1 MTTSVVVVVLAGQAL
16 TAGPYFGV
24 CTAVLA
30 LFLIST
36 LWFNDADQGLTTV
49 VGLLLTWQ
57 ALIGPSIVLATA
69 LFGAYLAVNF
79 CIADADQ
86 STLAASRRRPADA
99 FKGKTVWCVPRAC
112 IGRPPTGAAFNTAQ
126 TASSASAQSPTE
138 LSSAGSP
145 APARASV
152 WRWRVTSRS
161 AERG

>member
-1 MTTSVVVVVLAGQAL
+1 MGGRMYVTTSVVVVVLAGQAL

-112 IGRPPTGAAFNTAQ
+112 IGRPPTGAA
-126 TASSASAQSPTE
+126 SIRPRR
-138 LSSAGSP
+138 P
-145 APARASV
+145 VAPAR
-152 WRWRVTSRS
+152 SRQRSYLRQDHRRQLGNRFS
-161 AERG
+161 AGA